1 MAQKTLSLK
10 PQFRSIK
17 LDRAAVDTETR
28 TVPLSFSS
36 ESPYERWW
44 GVETLDHS
52 DGALRL
58 DRLKSGG
65 PLLVDHDPTNQ
76 IGVIEEVTI
85 GQDRTGRA
93 VVRFGKS
100 PRAEQEYQDVFDGIR
115 QNVSVGYQIHRM
127 VLEEEKDG
135 KEHYRILDWEPLE
148 ISLVSIPADIT
159 VGVGRSESGEAHEVL
174 VETPDAEVTEPETK
188 IEEETDNT
196 QTTEQEIKTM
206 EIEVNKAR
214 EEVRNQE
221 LDRVRQIHAIGDQ
234 HQMRDLAQE
243 YVSKGCSVDEMR
255 AAVLEKMGK
264 IERVNTTADI
274 GMSDKEV
281 RSFSMLR
288 VINALANPG
297 DRKLA
302 EAAAFEFD
310 CSRAVAEKLRR
321 SAQGCF
327 LPLDVQKRDLT
338 VGTASAGG
346 NLKATNLLG
355 GSFIEMLR
363 NRMMVQKMGAYLL
376 DGLVGDVAIPSQTG
390 GATAYWV
397 AENTAPTES
406 NQTFGQVT
414 LSPKTVGTYTDL
426 SRKLILQS
434 TPAAEMLIERD
445 LATTIAL
452 GLDLAALHGTGSGN
466 NQPTGI
472 AATSGIGS
480 VAGGDNGL
488 APTWANIVSLWSEV
502 AIDNADLGATGFL
515 TNSKVIGKLMT
526 TDKASGAAQFV
537 CPSFPDAEGMTTLGG
552 ARCGVSNQV
561 SSTLTKGTSSG
572 VASAIFFGNWND
584 LLIGQ
589 WGAADILVDPYT
601 GSAAGTVRVR
611 ILQDADVAV
620 RHAQSFAAMLD
631 ALTA

>member
-17 LDRAAVDTETR
+17 LDRAAVDTDNR

-36 ESPYERWW
+36 ETPYERWW

-52 DGALRL
+52 AGALRL
-58 DRLKSGG
+58 DRLTSGG
-65 PLLVDHDPTNQ
+65 PLLVDHDPTQQ

-85 GQDRTGRA
+85 GTDRTGRA

-100 PRAEQEYQDVFDGIR
+100 PRAEQEYQDVLDGIR

-159 VGVGRSESGEAHEVL
+159 VGVGRSESGEAHEV
-174 VETPDAEVTEPETK
+174 VIEASEPDETEQQPATETD
-188 IEEETDNT
+188 IDNT

-206 EIEVNKAR
+206 EIEVSKAR
-214 EEVRNQE
+214 EEARQQE
-221 LDRVRQIHAIGDQ
+221 LDRTRQISAIGEQ
-234 HQMRDLAQE
+234 HQMRELAQE
-243 YVSKGCSVDEMR
+243 HIGKGSSVDEMR
-255 AAVLEKMGK
+255 AAVLERLGK
-264 IERVNTTADI
+264 IQKVTTSAEI
-274 GMSDKEV
+274 GLTDKEA
-281 RSFSMLR
+281 RQFSMLR

-302 EAAAFEFD
+302 EAAAFEFE
-310 CSRAVAEKLRR
+310 CSRAVADVLRR
-321 SAQGCF
+321 SPQGCF

-346 NLKATNLLG
+346 NLKATNLLA
-355 GSFIEMLR
+355 GSFIDMLR

-414 LSPKTVGTYTDL
+414 LAPKTVGTYTDL

-434 TPAAEMLIERD
+434 TPAAEMLVERD

-452 GLDLAALHGTGSGN
+452 GIDLAALHGTGAD
-466 NQPTGI
+466 NQPRGI

-480 VAGGDNGL
+480 VAGGDNGA

-502 AIDNADLGATGFL
+502 ATDNADLGATGFL

-526 TDKASGAAQFV
+526 TEKASGTAQFV

-561 SSTLTKGTSSG
+561 ASNLVKGTSG
-572 VASAIFFGNWND
+572 AVASAIFFGNWND

-589 WGAADILVDPYT
+589 WGTADILVDPYT